1 MYPQVSGK
9 QNSGMSIGC
18 NLIGKVE
25 KTSNLGL
32 EMSNVLK
39 WSFHVRA
46 KRAKAQRSFNYL
58 QQNLPCSLPNSVK
71 YNSNSACVLS
81 ILLYDSQAWY
91 PDISHLR
98 LLKKNLEGFKLVL
111 RKERLKQI
119 SLYVKL

>member
-9 QNSGMSIGC
+9 QNSGMSIGS
-18 NLIGKVE
+18 NLIEKVE

-58 QQNLPCSLPNSVK
+58 QQKLHCSLPNNVK
-71 YNSNSACVLS
+71 HNLNFACFFHFCFM
-81 ILLYDSQAWY
+81 ILRRGML
-91 PDISHLR
+91 I
-98 LLKKNLEGFKLVL
+98 LVIL
-111 RKERLKQI
+111 D
-119 SLYVKL
+119 